1 MRPAATLHC
10 SDRRTLR
17 LAIMLFMDDI
27 VRCIGLIKQHSK
39 GTLRNM
45 DIRGL
50 SNTPHERAT
59 EALHHVILPL
69 YWTFPSKLAMFLA
82 LSDVSRILRLYSRMR
97 FPGERAGPMQ
107 RPLDNQHII
116 EIKPL
121 PSPRTIK
128 TKLPIP
134 DQAAALVVETR
145 DSIRRILHGED
156 RERLLV
162 IVGPCS
168 IHDPEAAYEYAD
180 RLKPM
185 ADALRERLLI
195 VMRTYFEKPR
205 TTVGWKGLINDP
217 HLDGTCDI
225 ATGME
230 LARTIL
236 LNINKRGVP
245 CAAEALDPVS
255 PQYIAD
261 LWSWAAIGARTTES
275 QPHRE
280 MASGLSMPVGF
291 KNGTEGNLQVAW
303 NAMVAAKQPHHFLG
317 INADGLTS
325 IIKTAGNPDRHIV
338 LRGGGG
344 KTNYE
349 AEHVA
354 RAEAVVAGEGI
365 IRPIMIDC
373 SHDNSSKDHLRQSLV
388 ARDVLKQFREG
399 RQSIM
404 GLMLESNLNPGKQT
418 WQQGKALAHGVS
430 ITDACLG
437 WKETESLLTELAE
450 ATTPHPA

>member
-1 MRPAATLHC
+1 
-10 SDRRTLR
+10 
-17 LAIMLFMDDI
+17 
-27 VRCIGLIKQHSK
+27 
-39 GTLRNM
+39 
-45 DIRGL
+45 
-50 SNTPHERAT
+50 
-59 EALHHVILPL
+59 
-69 YWTFPSKLAMFLA
+69 
-82 LSDVSRILRLYSRMR
+82 
-97 FPGERAGPMQ
+97 MQ

-121 PSPRTIK
+121 PSPREIK
-128 TKLPIP
+128 AKLPIT

-145 DSIRRILHGED
+145 KAIRNILHGQD

-168 IHDPEAAYEYAD
+168 IHDPEAAYEYAAK
-180 RLKPM
+180 LKPV
-185 ADALRERLLI
+185 ANALRNQLLI

-236 LNINKRGVP
+236 LKINQSGMP
-245 CAAEALDPVS
+245 CATELLDPIS
-255 PQYIAD
+255 PQYVAD
-261 LWSWAAIGARTTES
+261 LISWTAIGARTTES
-275 QPHRE
+275 QTHRE
-280 MASGLSMPVGF
+280 IASGVSMPVGF
-291 KNGTEGNLQVAW
+291 KNGTEGSLQVAV
-303 NAMVAAKQPHHFLG
+303 NAMTSARAPHHFLG
-317 INADGLTS
+317 INAEGQTS

-344 KTNYE
+344 KTNYD

-354 RAEAVVAGEGI
+354 KAEAAVAGEGI
-365 IRPIMIDC
+365 ARPVMIDC
-373 SHDNSSKDHLRQSLV
+373 SHDNSSKDHKRQGFV
-388 ARDVLKQFREG
+388 ARDVIKQFHEG

-404 GLMLESNLNPGKQT
+404 GLMIESNLNPGKQT
-418 WQQGKALAHGVS
+418 WKEGISLAHGVS

-437 WKETESLLTELAE
+437 W
-450 ATTPHPA
+450 

>member
-1 MRPAATLHC
+1 
-10 SDRRTLR
+10 
-17 LAIMLFMDDI
+17 
-27 VRCIGLIKQHSK
+27 
-39 GTLRNM
+39 
-45 DIRGL
+45 
-50 SNTPHERAT
+50 
-59 EALHHVILPL
+59 
-69 YWTFPSKLAMFLA
+69 
-82 LSDVSRILRLYSRMR
+82 
-97 FPGERAGPMQ
+97 MQ

-128 TKLPIP
+128 NNLPIT

-145 DSIRRILHGED
+145 DAIRRILHGQD

-168 IHDPEAAYEYAD
+168 IHDPEAAYEYAAK
-180 RLKPM
+180 LKPV
-185 ADALRERLLI
+185 ADALRDRLLI

-236 LNINKRGVP
+236 LKINQSGMP
-245 CAAEALDPVS
+245 CATELLDPIS
-255 PQYIAD
+255 PQYVAD
-261 LWSWAAIGARTTES
+261 LISWTAIGARTTES
-275 QPHRE
+275 QTHRE
-280 MASGLSMPVGF
+280 IASGVSMPVGF
-291 KNGTEGNLQVAW
+291 KNGTEGSLQVAI
-303 NAMVAAKQPHHFLG
+303 NAMTSARAPHHFVG
-317 INADGLTS
+317 INTEGQTS

-344 KTNYE
+344 KTNYD

-354 RAEAVVAGEGI
+354 NAEAAVAGEDI
-365 IRPIMIDC
+365 ARPIMIDC
-373 SHDNSSKDHLRQSLV
+373 SHDNSSKDHRRQSVV
-388 ARDVLKQFREG
+388 AREVLRQFREG

-418 WQQGKALAHGVS
+418 WKQGISLVHGVS

-437 WKETESLLTELAE
+437 WEETEALLPELAE
-450 ATTPHPA
+450 MIVTKPI